1 MTQEDLNTFIEKAKE
16 AEPSGEFGPGN
27 ERWERRPL
35 SKLIEPVLGK
45 TPKRSEDAYW
55 EDGDIKWASAKDV
68 SQSDIRH
75 VYNTE
80 DRMTKEGKEAS
91 NAKILPEG
99 TVVVVARGATMG
111 RVAQLGEPMA
121 FNQTCYALDTN
132 DELLNDYLY
141 YAWQYVFGQV
151 QAVSYGTVFDS
162 ITMKSFKDIE
172 IPYPSLAV
180 QRRIAGALTAI
191 DDRIEVN
198 KESNR
203 VLAETAQEIFE
214 HWFVDQNFFGE
225 TETKSLDEMD
235 MEIPV
240 EWEVKEM
247 SEIAKI
253 IDCLHSK
260 KPDEQDEG
268 NFYIEVNDIGENGEM
283 HLDDQYLISDEDY
296 EEWTRRITAETGDV
310 IISKDG
316 KVGAVAQIPEG
327 IEGAIGRNLVCIRPD
342 GENLSPPLLR
352 EYMLSRLMRQEIGEK
367 TLSRS
372 IFETLHV
379 SEIESLRVVVP
390 PDDIRDRFDDL
401 VTPIHRKMDHNIK
414 ESITLE
420 EMRDTLLPRL
430 ISGEIRLNPGNNK
443 GIDIK
448 PKYRGS

>member
-1 MTQEDLNTFIEKAKE
+1 MTQEDLDTFIQEARE
-16 AEPSGEFGPGN
+16 AEPSEEFGPGN

-35 SKLIEPVLGK
+35 SKFIEPVLGK
-45 TPKRSEDAYW
+45 TPKRSEDDYW
-55 EDGDIKWASAKDV
+55 EGGDIKWASAKDI

-75 VYNTE
+75 VYDTE
-80 DRMTKEGKEAS
+80 DKMTEEGKEAS

-99 TVVVVARGATMG
+99 TVVVVARGSVG
-111 RVAQLGEPMA
+111 EVAQLGEPMT
-121 FNQTCYALDTN
+121 FNQSCYALTTSD
-132 DELLNDYLY
+132 DLLDDYLY

-151 QAVSYGTVFDS
+151 QAISYGTVFDS

-172 IPYPSLAV
+172 IPCPPLED
-180 QRRIAGALTAI
+180 QRRIAGALTAL

-198 KESNR
+198 KESNKA
-203 VLAETAQEIFE
+203 LAETGQEIFE
-214 HWFVDQNFFGE
+214 HWFVDQNFFAE
-225 TETKSLDEMD
+225 ADTKYIEEMD

-240 EWEVKEM
+240 QWEVKEM

-260 KPDEQDEG
+260 KPDEQEEG
-268 NFYIEVNDIGENGEM
+268 NFYIEVNDIGENGEL

-296 EEWTRRITAETGDV
+296 DEWTRRITAKTGDV

-390 PDDIRDRFDDL
+390 PEDVRDRFDD
-401 VTPIHRKMDHNIK
+401 VVRPIHRKIDHNIK

-420 EMRDTLLPRL
+420 EMRDTLLPKL
-430 ISGEIRLNPGNNK
+430 ISGKVRLDPEDNDGLEIK
-443 GIDIK
+443 G
-448 PKYRGS
+448 

>member
-1 MTQEDLNTFIEKAKE
+1 MTQEDLDTFIEEAKE
-16 AEPSGEFGPGN
+16 AEPSDEYGPGN

-35 SKLIEPVLGK
+35 SEFIEPVLGK
-45 TPKRSEDAYW
+45 TPKRSEDEYW
-55 EDGDIKWASAKDV
+55 DGGDIKWASAKDI
-68 SQSDIRH
+68 SQSEIRH
-75 VYNTE
+75 VYDTE
-80 DRMTKEGKEAS
+80 EKMTEAGKEAS

-99 TVVVVARGATMG
+99 NVVVVARGATMG
-111 RVAQLGEPMA
+111 RVAQLGEPMT

-132 DELLNDYLY
+132 DELLDDYLY

-172 IPYPSLAV
+172 IPYPPLED
-180 QRRIAGALTAI
+180 QRRIASALTTI

-198 KESNR
+198 KESNKA
-203 VLAETAQEIFE
+203 LAETAQEIFE
-214 HWFVDQNFFGE
+214 HWFVDQNYFSDVE
-225 TETKSLDEMD
+225 TRYIEDMD
-235 MEIPV
+235 MEVPV
-240 EWEVKEM
+240 DWQVKEM

-260 KPDEQDEG
+260 KPDEQEQG
-268 NFYIEVNDIGENGEM
+268 NFYIEVNDIGENGELY
-283 HLDDQYLISDEDY
+283 LDDQYLISDEDY
-296 EEWTRRITAETGDV
+296 DEWTRRITAKTGDV

-316 KVGAVAQIPEG
+316 KVGAVAQIPER

-390 PDDIRDRFDDL
+390 PEDIRNRFDE
-401 VTPIHRKMDHNIK
+401 VVKPIHRKIDHNIK

-420 EMRDTLLPRL
+420 ELRDTLLPRL
-430 ISGEIRLNPGNNK
+430 ISGEVRLDPENND
-443 GIDIK
+443 GPDITV
-448 PKYRGS
+448 